1 MRPLLCAN
9 TEQIMGDTEVELSQ
23 SRLPGPY
30 PHRMGGSSVDAAPK
44 SGFPSPQLG

>member
-9 TEQIMGDTEVELSQ
+9 MEQIMGDTEVELPQ

-30 PHRMGGSSVDAAPK
+30 PHWMDGGVVDAAPK
-44 SGFPSPQLG
+44 SGFPSAQLG